1 MSADDG
7 SSSVSLTSVGAG
19 ARCGRAFLA
28 RKSDLIEL
36 ANDVIISARADL
48 SARAIVASIGGA
60 GFAYKILNIITYL
73 SRRAFV
79 NGLAYGLPS
88 YG

>member
-1 MSADDG
+1 LTTIRWRG
-7 SSSVSLTSVGAG
+7 S
-19 ARCGRAFLA
+19 RCGRAFLA

-60 GFAYKILNIITYL
+60 RFA
-73 SRRAFV
+73 
-79 NGLAYGLPS
+79 
-88 YG
+88 

>member
-1 MSADDG
+1 MSADDVFLVVSNIRWRG
-7 SSSVSLTSVGAG
+7 SPVRT
-19 ARCGRAFLA
+19 AFLA

-60 GFAYKILNIITYL
+60 RFAYKIPNIIAYF
-73 SRRAFV
+73 SRHAFA